1 MATTLE
7 HSVTLGRWDYEEM
20 ASKDPAVERRRVRLA
35 LRTFRNE
42 AGLNQPDVAQALSWS
57 PSKVIRIEGGSVGVS
72 VTDLRALLDLY
83 GITESD
89 VRQQLEEA
97 ARESRKPPWWSPYR
111 DVVDPQFAIYLGFES
126 VAAELYAYDPTF
138 VPGLLQTEAY
148 TRALLNSRH
157 SAERG
162 DAIVALRAER
172 QDRLLRE
179 ASEPRLNFLVDEAA
193 LRRWIGGPAVM
204 REQLRHLK
212 SVAELGHVDLG
223 VVPFA
228 LGLHPVLRNGSIALT
243 FKDDSDVLFVEGP
256 NGALT
261 TRDDQD
267 SVVGYL
273 TKFDKSR
280 TDALSGSAAV
290 RFIDEVLAQY
300 PHGPATASNA
310 LRDAPS

>member
-1 MATTLE
+1 M
-7 HSVTLGRWDYEEM
+7 
-20 ASKDPAVERRRVRLA
+20 
-35 LRTFRNE
+35 
-42 AGLNQPDVAQALSWS
+42 
-57 PSKVIRIEGGSVGVS
+57 
-72 VTDLRALLDLY
+72 
-83 GITESD
+83 
-89 VRQQLEEA
+89 
-97 ARESRKPPWWSPYR
+97 
-111 DVVDPQFAIYLGFES
+111 
-126 VAAELYAYDPTF
+126 
-138 VPGLLQTEAY
+138 
-148 TRALLNSRH
+148 
-157 SAERG
+157 
-162 DAIVALRAER
+162 ALRAER